1 MLLIVVEVEFDDL
14 MLLDDIDLGI
24 LNSFV
29 DMISK

>member
-1 MLLIVVEVEFDDL
+1 VLLIVVEVEFDDL